1 MLMPEQPENLFA
13 PDQRLR
19 GLKIHPSFT
28 NNNFIA
34 DQRVA
39 AIGLFRAIAAFAHY
53 LLLVNSG

>member
-1 MLMPEQPENLFA
+1 MLMPEQPDNA
-13 PDQRLR
+13 SGQRLR

-39 AIGLFRAIAAFAHY
+39 AIALGRTIATFARY